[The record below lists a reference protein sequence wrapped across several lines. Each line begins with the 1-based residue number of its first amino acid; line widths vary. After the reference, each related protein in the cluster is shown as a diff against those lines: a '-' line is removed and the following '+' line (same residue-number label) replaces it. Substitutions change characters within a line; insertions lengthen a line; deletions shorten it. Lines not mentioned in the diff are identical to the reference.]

1 MDTLKCIYIN
11 ILHYDFM
18 LIYVLQSLAQILAG
32 GTSLVSTEQ
41 IDFNH
46 LGNRREEST
55 MPTLNLY
62 VYDIRESRQLQ
73 HSGRQVDRKA
83 SRNLQSA
90 NVSWTPDWFDVSIL
104 LTAWDRTALGEHYL
118 ISEALSLL
126 LRHRSIQE
134 QFLAPEL
141 RRYGNL
147 SMSVALEPPI
157 EVGSL
162 WSALNVPLRPA
173 LYLTVAVPIDS
184 QQNSIPMVWERI
196 VSLNNLL
203 DKQGD
208 CAVITKKVAIAGLV
222 KNETTN
228 LPISEVGIIVAGTEK
243 STESNDEG
251 LFFFD
256 NLSTG
261 NYVLVLDYPGYSSQN
276 VNVLVETEG
285 YSFKEI
291 LLRPE

>member
-1 MDTLKCIYIN
+1 
-11 ILHYDFM
+11 
-18 LIYVLQSLAQILAG
+18 
-32 GTSLVSTEQ
+32 
-41 IDFNH
+41 
-46 LGNRREEST
+46 

-184 QQNSIPMVWERI
+184 HQTPVPMVWERI

-208 CAVITKKVAIAGLV
+208 SAVITRKVAIAGFV
-222 KNETTN
+222 KHETTN
-228 LPISEVGIIVAGTEK
+228 LPISEVKITVVGTEK

-261 NYVLVLDYPGYSSQN
+261 NYVLALDYSGYSSQN
-276 VNVLVETEG
+276 VNVLVESEG

>member
-1 MDTLKCIYIN
+1 
-11 ILHYDFM
+11 M

-32 GTSLVSTEQ
+32 GTSLASTEQ

-46 LGNRREEST
+46 LGNRREESSI
-55 MPTLNLY
+55 PTLNLY

-73 HSGRQVDRKA
+73 HSGRKVDRRNP
-83 SRNLQSA
+83 RNLQSA
-90 NVSWTPDWFDVSIL
+90 NVGWNPNWFDVSML

-118 ISEALSLL
+118 MSEALSLL
-126 LRHRSIQE
+126 LRHRSLEE

-173 LYLTVAVPIDS
+173 LYLTVTVPIDS
-184 QQNSIPMVWERI
+184 QHTPVPRVWERI
-196 VSLNNLL
+196 ISVDNFL

-208 CAVITKKVAIAGLV
+208 AAVITKKVAIAGLV
-222 KNETTN
+222 KHEITG
-228 LPISEVGIIVAGTEK
+228 LALSEVEVIIAGTDK
-243 STESNDEG
+243 STRSNKEG

-276 VNVLVETEG
+276 INVLVENEG

>member
-1 MDTLKCIYIN
+1 
-11 ILHYDFM
+11 M

-32 GTSLVSTEQ
+32 GTSLTSTEQ
-41 IDFNH
+41 IDFGH

-55 MPTLNLY
+55 VPTLNLY
-62 VYDIRESRQLQ
+62 VYDIRESKQLQ
-73 HSGRQVDRKA
+73 HSGRQVDRRA
-83 SRNLQSA
+83 TRNLQ
-90 NVSWTPDWFDVSIL
+90 NVSVNWSPNWFDVSIL

-118 ISEALSLL
+118 MSEALSLL

-173 LYLTVAVPIDS
+173 LYLNVTVPFEAQQTPVPLIW
-184 QQNSIPMVWERI
+184 QRI
-196 VSLNNLL
+196 VSLSNLL
-203 DKQGD
+203 DRQENT
-208 CAVITKKVAIAGLV
+208 AVITKQVAIAGLV
-222 KNETTN
+222 KNEITN
-228 LPISEVGIIVAGTEK
+228 LPISEVKVTIAGTEK
-243 STESNDEG
+243 STVSNEEG

-256 NLSTG
+256 NLADG
-261 NYVLVLDYPGYSSQN
+261 NYVLTLDYPEYLSQN
-276 VNVLVETEG
+276 VNVLVEGESYT
-285 YSFKEI
+285 FKEI
-291 LLRPE
+291 LLRTE

>member
-1 MDTLKCIYIN
+1 
-11 ILHYDFM
+11 M

-32 GTSLVSTEQ
+32 GTSLASTEQ

-46 LGNRREEST
+46 LGNRREESSI
-55 MPTLNLY
+55 PTLNLY

-73 HSGRQVDRKA
+73 HSGRKVDRRNP
-83 SRNLQSA
+83 RNLQSA
-90 NVSWTPDWFDVSIL
+90 NVGWNPNWFDVSML

-118 ISEALSLL
+118 MSEALSLL
-126 LRHRSIQE
+126 LRHRSIEE

-173 LYLTVAVPIDS
+173 LYLTVTVPIDS
-184 QQNSIPMVWERI
+184 QHTPVPRVWERI
-196 VSLNNLL
+196 ISVDNFL

-208 CAVITKKVAIAGLV
+208 SAVITKKVAIAGLV
-222 KNETTN
+222 KHEISG
-228 LPISEVGIIVAGTEK
+228 LGLSEVEVIIAGTDK
-243 STESNDEG
+243 STRSNKEG

-276 VNVLVETEG
+276 INVLVESEG
-285 YSFKEI
+285 YSFKDI

>member
-1 MDTLKCIYIN
+1 
-11 ILHYDFM
+11 M

-32 GTSLVSTEQ
+32 GTSLGSTEQ

-46 LGNRREEST
+46 LGNRREESSI
-55 MPTLNLY
+55 PTLNLY

-73 HSGRQVDRKA
+73 HSGRKVDRRNP
-83 SRNLQSA
+83 RNLQSA
-90 NVSWTPDWFDVSIL
+90 NVGWNPNWFDVSML

-118 ISEALSLL
+118 MSEALSLL
-126 LRHRSIQE
+126 LRHRSIEE

-157 EVGSL
+157 EDGSL

-173 LYLTVAVPIDS
+173 LYLTVTVPIDS
-184 QQNSIPMVWERI
+184 QHTPVPRVWERI
-196 VSLNNLL
+196 ISVDNFL

-208 CAVITKKVAIAGLV
+208 AAVITKKVAIAGLV
-222 KNETTN
+222 KHEITG
-228 LPISEVGIIVAGTEK
+228 LGLSEVEVIIAGTDK
-243 STESNDEG
+243 STRSNKEG

-276 VNVLVETEG
+276 INVLVESEG

>member
-1 MDTLKCIYIN
+1 
-11 ILHYDFM
+11 M

-32 GTSLVSTEQ
+32 GTSLTSTEQ
-41 IDFNH
+41 IDFGH

-55 MPTLNLY
+55 VPTLNLY
-62 VYDIRESRQLQ
+62 VYDIRESKQLQ
-73 HSGRQVDRKA
+73 HSGRQVERRVGRSLQNA
-83 SRNLQSA
+83 SVNWSP
-90 NVSWTPDWFDVSIL
+90 NWFDVSLL

-134 QFLAPEL
+134 QFLLPEL
-141 RRYGNL
+141 RHYGNL
-147 SMSVALEPPI
+147 SMSIALEPPI

-173 LYLTVAVPIDS
+173 LYLTVTVPFEA
-184 QQNSIPMVWERI
+184 QQTPVPLVWERI
-196 VSLNNLL
+196 VSLSNLL

-208 CAVITKKVAIAGLV
+208 TAVITKKVAIAGLV

-228 LPISEVGIIVAGTEK
+228 LVIPEVQVTVAGTEK
-243 STESNDEG
+243 STVSNEEG

-261 NYVLVLDYPGYSSQN
+261 NYILTLDCPGYLSQN
-276 VNVLVETEG
+276 VNILVEGEG
-285 YSFKEI
+285 YTFKEI